1 MKMGAG
7 VAKKDVSPDA
17 MLAVALQS
25 LEDNKAE
32 DIVKIDLQGKSA
44 IADYMLI
51 ATGTSTRH
59 VTTIADKMVEKLK
72 RDAQIVPRLEGAQQ
86 ADWVLID
93 ASDVIIHVFR
103 PEVREF
109 YNLERMW
116 TGQEAETPQLNG

>member
-1 MKMGAG
+1 MKAGAR
-7 VAKKDVSPDA
+7 VTKNSVSPDD

-59 VTTIADKMVEKLK
+59 VSTIADKMVEKLK
-72 RDAQIVPRLEGAQQ
+72 HDAHVIPRLEGAQQ

-116 TGQEAETPQLNG
+116 TGAEAETPQLNG

>member
-1 MKMGAG
+1 
-7 VAKKDVSPDA
+7 

-72 RDAQIVPRLEGAQQ
+72 SDAQIVPRLEGAQQ